1 MVGTCLTLPNLG
13 FLWVFFKYPKIC
25 KNGNPLFFPVWEIG
39 SRKSEVRSGKWEV
52 GNQKSEIGIWKWEV
66 GSGKWEVR
74 RSSHSALSLNGQK
87 SEIRSSHFVKYEVL
101 RLKSEVR
108 SQKSEDPPRLSYN
121 THNRAVC

>member
-1 MVGTCLTLPNLG
+1 MQKWESVIFSCVGN
-13 FLWVFFKYPKIC
+13 
-25 KNGNPLFFPVWEIG
+25 
-39 SRKSEVRSGKWEV
+39 RKSEVRSKKWEV
-52 GNQKSEIGIWKWEV
+52 GSGKWEIRSRKSEF

-101 RLKSEVR
+101 SLKSEVR